1 MSKKSRKFL
10 PSALVALVVLFA
22 AVMVAT
28 VSYAGDAVTLK
39 PVEDKDV
46 PEGSQIPEWR
56 TRETEEKVREYKE
69 RMRAESS
76 VQQQRQLPQDERH
89 EPQVDQP

>member
-1 MSKKSRKFL
+1 MSKKSRKL
-10 PSALVALVVLFA
+10 VPSALVGLAVLFA
-22 AVMVAT
+22 AVIVAT

-46 PEGSQIPEWR
+46 PQGSQIPEWR
-56 TRETEEKVREYKE
+56 TQETQEKVREYKE

-76 VQQQRQLPQDERH
+76 VQQQGQVPQNEPH
-89 EPQVDQP
+89 EPQVEQP